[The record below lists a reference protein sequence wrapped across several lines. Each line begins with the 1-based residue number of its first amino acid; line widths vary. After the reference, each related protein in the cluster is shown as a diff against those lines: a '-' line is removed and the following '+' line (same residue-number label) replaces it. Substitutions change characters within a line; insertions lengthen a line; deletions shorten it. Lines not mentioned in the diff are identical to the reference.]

1 MREAIVALPAQ
12 ANNMRVRLEANGE
25 CERAQTADRL
35 RTPREIRVE
44 GDIQGGTM
52 FDGSRNA
59 RIYAAVETMTNEELE
74 AMLQ

>member
-1 MREAIVALPAQ
+1 MREVHVEITAQ
-12 ANNMRVRLEANGE
+12 QAKVKVDMEQGKACLF
-25 CERAQTADRL
+25 AQTAERL

-44 GDIQGGTM
+44 GDVQGGTM

-59 RIYAAVETMTNEELE
+59 RIYATVETMTNEELE